1 MRVGEYCNRNVVVIN
16 SNESVKNAAE
26 LMRSY
31 HVGDLILL
39 EEQENKKVPI
49 GIVTDRD
56 LVIEVMAAG
65 VKPDSLLVRDILTE
79 PFTYVFE
86 NDSLFDALEMMHSKK
101 IRRLPV
107 VDNDNALIG
116 IITLDDFI
124 EILAETM
131 VNVVDVVKLQQKKKQ
146 NKEHSFKND
155 IDVYDIRSKQ

>member
-16 SNESVKNAAE
+16 GNESVKNAAE

-79 PFTYVFE
+79 PFTCIFE
-86 NDSLFDALEMMHSKK
+86 NDSLFDALDMMHSKK

-107 VDNDNALIG
+107 VDNENSLIG

-131 VNVVDVVKLQQKKKQ
+131 VNVVDVVKLQQKKEARQ
-146 NKEHSFKND
+146 
-155 IDVYDIRSKQ
+155 RT

>member
-16 SNESVKNAAE
+16 GNESVKNAAE

-39 EEQENKKVPI
+39 EEQKNKKVPI

-79 PFTYVFE
+79 PFTYVYE

-107 VDNDNALIG
+107 VDNDKTLIG

-131 VNVVDVVKLQQKKKQ
+131 VNVVDVVKLQQKKEARQ
-146 NKEHSFKND
+146 
-155 IDVYDIRSKQ
+155 RT

>member
-16 SNESVKNAAE
+16 GNESVKNAAE

-31 HVGDLILL
+31 HVGDLVLV
-39 EEQENKKVPI
+39 EEHDSQKIPI

-65 VKPDSLLVRDILTE
+65 VKPESLLVRDILTE
-79 PFTYVFE
+79 PFRCVFE
-86 NDSLFDALEMMHSKK
+86 NDSLFDALEIMHSPK

-107 VDNDNALIG
+107 INDDKTLIG

-124 EILAETM
+124 EILTEAM
-131 VNVVDVVKLQQKKKQ
+131 GQIVNVVKLQQKKEARQ
-146 NKEHSFKND
+146 R
-155 IDVYDIRSKQ
+155 I

>member
-16 SNESVKNAAE
+16 GNESVKNAAE

-39 EEQENKKVPI
+39 EEQQNKKVPI

-65 VKPDSLLVRDILTE
+65 IKPDSLLVKDILTE
-79 PFTYVFE
+79 PFTCIFE

-107 VDNDNALIG
+107 VNNENALIG

-131 VNVVDVVKLQQKKKQ
+131 VNVVDVVKLQQKKEAIQ
-146 NKEHSFKND
+146 
-155 IDVYDIRSKQ
+155 RT

>member
-1 MRVGEYCNRNVVVIN
+1 MRVGEYCNRDVVVIN
-16 SNESVKNAAE
+16 DYESVKNAAD
-26 LMRSY
+26 LMRSH
-31 HVGDLILL
+31 HVGDLVLL

-56 LVIEVMAAG
+56 LVVEVMAAG

-79 PFTYVFE
+79 PFSCVFE

-107 VDNDNALIG
+107 VNHDKMLIG

-131 VNVVDVVKLQQKKKQ
+131 VKMVDVIKFQQKKEAKQ
-146 NKEHSFKND
+146 
-155 IDVYDIRSKQ
+155 RT

>member
-16 SNESVKNAAE
+16 GNESVKNAAE
-26 LMRSY
+26 LMRAY

-49 GIVTDRD
+49 GIITDRD

-79 PFTYVFE
+79 PFTYIFE

-107 VDNDNALIG
+107 VDNDKALIG

-131 VNVVDVVKLQQKKKQ
+131 VNVVDVVKLQQKKEARQ
-146 NKEHSFKND
+146 
-155 IDVYDIRSKQ
+155 RT